1 MDEVKPSSM
10 GSTQEKIAKTLQ
22 KTKMKVS
29 SAAGRTTHLVISF
42 LSTILTLVLV
52 FAVAVFLYATFY
64 YAYVPVNHLK
74 MPVIFQF
81 EPCDSTSTASKYDK
95 SIIQTGWWSNIFQMQ
110 FSNWRDSSW
119 QRAETEAWTT
129 LQHKSEAGVA
139 WQWSEWK
146 SWNVHDLCL
155 PVGDGSLGISICNME
170 GLSVFYTW
178 V

>member
-10 GSTQEKIAKTLQ
+10 ASTQEKIAKTLK

-74 MPVIFQF
+74 MPVNIQF
-81 EPCDSTSTASKYDK
+81 EPCDSTSTASKYDT
-95 SIIQTGWWSNIFQMQ
+95 SMI
-110 FSNWRDSSW
+110 
-119 QRAETEAWTT
+119 
-129 LQHKSEAGVA
+129 
-139 WQWSEWK
+139 
-146 SWNVHDLCL
+146 
-155 PVGDGSLGISICNME
+155 
-170 GLSVFYTW
+170 
-178 V
+178 

>member
-10 GSTQEKIAKTLQ
+10 ASTQEKIAKTLK

-74 MPVIFQF
+74 MPVNFQF
-81 EPCDSTSTASKYDK
+81 EPCDSTSTASKYDT
-95 SIIQTGWWSNIFQMQ
+95 SMIWTG
-110 FSNWRDSSW
+110 
-119 QRAETEAWTT
+119 
-129 LQHKSEAGVA
+129 
-139 WQWSEWK
+139 
-146 SWNVHDLCL
+146 
-155 PVGDGSLGISICNME
+155 
-170 GLSVFYTW
+170 
-178 V
+178 